1 MSMKLQ
7 NKKKQRTIIIAIVIA
22 VVVIL
27 AVAIGIGVVTFL
39 DSPLDDLIQQP
50 DTNKDGEVG
59 IAIAAYPKQQYYVG
73 EAFDYTGVKI
83 QVITETTSGTYFVD
97 YTDKG
102 LTFSG
107 FDSSTPGE
115 KVITV
120 SFKEFTTTY
129 TIYVNQ
135 YQGDKPEVTK
145 FEVCNMFTEY
155 TLCEWN
161 NGGPSAK
168 NAFYKFTYN
177 DGSTYG
183 SREETPVSRGHIY
196 GYTKMDAP
204 GTTEITVKYIV
215 DGVEYSATV
224 TITVTE

>member
-1 MSMKLQ
+1 MKLQ
-7 NKKKQRTIIIAIVIA
+7 NNKKKRIIIA
-22 VVVIL
+22 VVV
-27 AVAIGIGVVTFL
+27 AVVLLLVIA
-39 DSPLDDLIQQP
+39 
-50 DTNKDGEVG
+50 VG
-59 IAIAAYPKQQYYVG
+59 IAVASFLNSPYGDVIKQPETNESGETGIVMASFPKQQYYIG
-73 EAFDYTGVKI
+73 EEFDSTGAKI
-83 QVITETTSGTYFVD
+83 QVLTETNASTYFVD
-97 YTDKG
+97 YTDNG

-120 SFKEFTTTY
+120 SYKGFTTTY
-129 TIYVNQ
+129 NVVINQ
-135 YQGDKPEVTK
+135 YEGDNPEVTK

-155 TLCEWN
+155 TLSEWN

-196 GYTKMDAP
+196 GYTKMEAP

-224 TITVTE
+224 TITITE